1 MAGKFNTWV
10 RQQLA
15 DRIRDNGGYWGDL
28 RTHYPLEWTVYLYDA
43 IDTAAKAQDA
53 LIACGHYLNEA
64 DMALRAPEFEVW
76 WRANGDITRNVHE
89 WAGEAV
95 RGSLQD
101 DEGFRTWS
109 PESAKVV
116 CMDYAGRGAGKPFN
130 MRLALRGRGGKHV
143 VLTEFEGVNL
153 TSYTNKELAEVVE
166 NVDHS
171 DPYVMH
177 VRNTWCRQLLG
188 MMLELDKLLT
198 DKAALEEYRYQYG
211 FYLSQQ
217 LEEAYA

>member
-15 DRIRDNGGYWGDL
+15 SRIRSNGGYPGE
-28 RTHYPLEWTVYLYDA
+28 RYVNYPLSWTVHLYA
-43 IDTAAKAQDA
+43 QIDTAAEAQDA
-53 LIACGHYLNEA
+53 LIAAGHYLNEA
-64 DMALRAPEFEVW
+64 DMALQAPEFEVW
-76 WRANGDITRNVHE
+76 WGSNGDITQNVHE

-95 RGSLQD
+95 RDSLD
-101 DEGFRTWS
+101 DDAYRTWS
-109 PESAKVV
+109 PESAKAV
-116 CMDYAGRGAGKPFN
+116 CMDYAGRGADKSFDTG
-130 MRLALRGRGGKHV
+130 LALRGRGGKHV
-143 VLTEFEGVNL
+143 VLTEFEGVIL
-153 TSYTNKELAEVVE
+153 TSYTNEELAVVVE

-171 DPYVMH
+171 DQYVMH
-177 VRNTWCRQLLG
+177 VRNAWCRQLLG

-198 DKAALEEYRYQYG
+198 DEAALDEYRYQYG